1 MLEQITIFIN
11 INQVKILVNIAAK
24 NAAVTVLFVNDGKA
38 TV

>member
-1 MLEQITIFIN
+1 MLEQKIIFIN

-24 NAAVTVLFVNDGKA
+24 NAAVTVLFVNDDKT